1 MPRVKTYMADLAKH
15 VRVGAWRNIDHF
27 CVSGAGNGAY
37 RSTGHKYRLAFI
49 HSTKIS
55 ESTLHDDNMFL
66 NIVDFDS
73 IQSGLLDS
81 NFLIGMFIL
90 RIDIISLLSQ

>member
-1 MPRVKTYMADLAKH
+1 MAELAKH

-27 CVSGAGNGAY
+27 CVSGAGNGSY
-37 RSTGHKYRLAFI
+37 RSTGHKYRLFFT
-49 HSTKIS
+49 HSTKITD
-55 ESTLHDDNMFL
+55 STHRDENMFL

-81 NFLIGMFIL
+81 NLLIGKFMNTVFLYTNNMFV
-90 RIDIISLLSQ
+90 